1 MRIKFSKIN
10 FESECMYDCI
20 HGKGFLIRDTPF
32 SDIDK
37 SIRNMDGPRSPRYG
51 TTYGDNNEFMDRYHC
66 KCGRTIGA
74 AFEGEECPFCHEKIE
89 YTDVDIM
96 YTGWLNFYP
105 YKIINPLFYQRM
117 QSALSKKNLEAVIS
131 NENIINSN
139 GIIRKKDDV
148 MEVKKSMLMYHNIG
162 LHEFYENFEEIMM
175 YFRSKRKQKAD
186 LIDSLIRDKNLVWT
200 SKIPVYSTVLRP
212 QGVTTESYYFSP
224 IDRQV
229 HPLTNITI
237 NLKKA
242 SPIEVPLYLYQAQM
256 RVNELWAL
264 NFSLIDGKHG
274 WTRGNVLGGEFNYS
288 GRSVIVLDPTL
299 KIDEVDMPYK
309 AFIEQYKGSIIKR
322 IIRDKGWTI
331 TRATNY
337 VASKFMYDD
346 YIYSIMCDIV
356 REDQPKIILN
366 RNPTI
371 TFGSILLMKI
381 RKVKRDSDD
390 VTLAIPSAIL
400 PGLNAD
406 FDGDVLN
413 DLALTMEEFW
423 ELFDGFS
430 PENMLINRTDETI
443 KYDVSPLE
451 NITIAIFSDR

>member
-186 LIDSLIRDKNLVWT
+186 LIDSLIRDKDLVWT

-224 IDRQV
+224 IDKQV

-346 YIYSIMCDIV
+346 YIYSIMCDII

-381 RKVKRDSDD
+381 RKVKKDSDD

>member
-186 LIDSLIRDKNLVWT
+186 LIDSLIRDKDLVWT

-224 IDRQV
+224 IDKQV
-229 HPLTNITI
+229 HPLTNITL

-381 RKVKRDSDD
+381 RKVKKDSDD